1 MRRYIDRDNRPNKRE
16 LKCANKKKKNI
27 ERRKELWHKDLTW
40 KVTSFDVLR
49 NEQSWDI
56 GKHPHMSLGINKPTS
71 ELGMNIKKA
80 RNGWANLHFVEGKLD
95 NMKGTRGTNKM
106 NVLLQI

>member
-1 MRRYIDRDNRPNKRE
+1 
-16 LKCANKKKKNI
+16 
-27 ERRKELWHKDLTW
+27 
-40 KVTSFDVLR
+40 
-49 NEQSWDI
+49 
-56 GKHPHMSLGINKPTS
+56 MSLGINKPTS